1 MHPHHDWR
9 LFLSLARTQSFT
21 KTAHQLGLARSSV
34 SQAVGTL
41 EQKLGVR
48 LFHRTT
54 RTVALTDAGQ
64 ALFDRISPLFDE
76 IDRHINE
83 VLNLQN
89 ELRGTLKINGT
100 PNSLYLLWDKFRT
113 FGEQNPDVALEL
125 IGDIRF
131 VDIVKEKFDAGI
143 RTGDVLNQD
152 VVAVKIS
159 AENTMCCV
167 ASPAYFAKHGTP
179 QTPQELT
186 AHDCVR
192 FRLPTYGGL
201 LNWQF
206 IRPDTGETF
215 TQSVTGKWIF
225 NDTQMLVLSALDG
238 AGLVWIERA
247 LVQEFLDN
255 GRLISVLDDF
265 AVTYPPDY
273 LYYPNRQ
280 IPPTLRALVEFLKV

>member
-1 MHPHHDWR
+1 MHEHHDWR
-9 LFLSLARTQSFT
+9 LFLSLAHTQSFT

-34 SQAVGTL
+34 SQAVGGL

-54 RTVALTDAGQ
+54 RQVALTDAGQ
-64 ALFDRISPLFDE
+64 ALFDRISPLFAE
-76 IDRHINE
+76 IDSHINE

-89 ELRGTLKINGT
+89 ELRGMLRINGT
-100 PNSLYLLWDKFRT
+100 PNSIYLLWDKFRQ
-113 FGEQNPDVALEL
+113 FGEQNPDVVLEL
-125 IGDIRF
+125 ACDIRF

-159 AENTMCCV
+159 DENTMCYV
-167 ASPAYFAKHGTP
+167 ASPAYFAKYGTP
-179 QTPQELT
+179 QTPQDLT
-186 AHDCVR
+186 RHNCVQM
-192 FRLPTYGGL
+192 RLPTYGGL
-201 LNWQF
+201 LDWQF
-206 IRPDTGETF
+206 RPPQTGEAF
-215 TQSVTGKWIF
+215 TQKVTGKWIV
-225 NDTQMLVLSALDG
+225 NDIQMLILSALDG

-247 LVQEFLDN
+247 LVREFLEN

-265 AVTYPPDY
+265 AMIYPPDY

-280 IPPTLRALVEFLKV
+280 ISPTLRALVDFLRV